1 VYLSYQL
8 VESVTFAQVMS
19 ETFHLATDI
28 KAKKKQLIH
37 MVGDQRQ
44 GYDHFLDNEEPD
56 LLPFTFYQ
64 RWASKLF
71 LKVRKSQVS
80 KLLGSYPLS

>member
-1 VYLSYQL
+1 VFIIIAEKARHHENSDSSDSFFVLLGRNHNGYLVYLSYQL

-37 MVGDQRQ
+37 MVGDQR
-44 GYDHFLDNEEPD
+44 LAWP
-56 LLPFTFYQ
+56 LP
-64 RWASKLF
+64 R
-71 LKVRKSQVS
+71 
-80 KLLGSYPLS
+80 